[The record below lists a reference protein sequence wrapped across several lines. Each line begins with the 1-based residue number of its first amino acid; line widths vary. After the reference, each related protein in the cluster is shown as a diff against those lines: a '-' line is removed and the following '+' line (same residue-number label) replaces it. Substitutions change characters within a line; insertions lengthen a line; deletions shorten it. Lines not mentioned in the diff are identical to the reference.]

1 MLFSRKPLKE
11 LVFQGFLCYNKDMK
25 NEVNITTSSTEM
37 MTISR
42 AEYESLKAERD
53 ELNQKLD
60 WLMEQVRL
68 AKKKVYG
75 TSSEQ
80 TKEELVGQLSFM
92 FDETEAWL
100 STRRTATRETRVA
113 AHTRQ
118 KRSSRVEEVLP
129 ENIPVEVVE
138 HRVPESERNCPEC
151 GTLMTEIGTE
161 VRRTLVSR
169 TAPLK
174 IREDVYFTYACQ
186 NCKQTG
192 TETPILKAPKE
203 PPLISGSYA
212 SPEAVAHIM
221 VQKFVMYAPLYRQEQ
236 EWNRAGVMLS
246 RQTMSNWV
254 LRVAED
260 WLRPIYDHLH
270 RQLLQREVLH
280 ADETTLQVLKLE
292 GQTARSKC
300 YMWLY
305 RTSGCV
311 EQAIVLYEYQS
322 TRKAEHAENFLKGFS
337 GWLHADGYQG
347 YHKLP
352 ENIRVVGCW
361 AHARRKFDEVLQTLP
376 KEKQKD
382 SPAAIGECYCSRLF
396 KLEEAFAELTPE
408 ERYEKRLEQEEPVL
422 DALLSWANEM
432 QAKTAPKSA
441 LGRAIHYL
449 LEQWPYL
456 TRYLEDGRLELSN
469 NRAERSIKPFV
480 MGRKNWLFANTPG
493 GAQASAVIYS
503 LIETAKENG
512 LDPYRYLLWVLQ
524 NAPQLSE
531 EDAAWAE
538 KLLPARAPKEC
549 YMPHK

>member
-1 MLFSRKPLKE
+1 
-11 LVFQGFLCYNKDMK
+11 MK

-161 VRRTLVSR
+161 VRRTLVMVP
-169 TAPLK
+169 AQVK

-221 VQKFVMYAPLYRQEQ
+221 VQKFVRASPLYRQEQ
-236 EWNRAGVMLS
+236 DPNSSNISFS
-246 RQTMSNWV
+246 RQTMTIWI
-254 LRVAED
+254 LRATD
-260 WLRPIYDHLH
+260 DRWAPICDEMH
-270 RQLLQREVLH
+270 RRLMQAEVLY
-280 ADETTLQVLKLE
+280 ADKTTLQILK
-292 GQTARSKC
+292 
-300 YMWLY
+300 
-305 RTSGCV
+305 
-311 EQAIVLYEYQS
+311 
-322 TRKAEHAENFLKGFS
+322 
-337 GWLHADGYQG
+337 
-347 YHKLP
+347 
-352 ENIRVVGCW
+352 
-361 AHARRKFDEVLQTLP
+361 
-376 KEKQKD
+376 KD
-382 SPAAIGECYCSRLF
+382 
-396 KLEEAFAELTPE
+396 
-408 ERYEKRLEQEEPVL
+408 
-422 DALLSWANEM
+422 
-432 QAKTAPKSA
+432 
-441 LGRAIHYL
+441 
-449 LEQWPYL
+449 
-456 TRYLEDGRLELSN
+456 
-469 NRAERSIKPFV
+469 
-480 MGRKNWLFANTPG
+480 
-493 GAQASAVIYS
+493 
-503 LIETAKENG
+503 
-512 LDPYRYLLWVLQ
+512 
-524 NAPQLSE
+524 
-531 EDAAWAE
+531 
-538 KLLPARAPKEC
+538 
-549 YMPHK
+549 